1 MSQTGK
7 NSPATQETWVQSLG
21 WDDPMK
27 EDMATHSSVSTWSSP
42 MDRGAWRATV
52 HWVTKGQTQ
61 LKWLSTAYLYSLMK
75 NNSHTMLFSHL
86 KYIIQ
91 QFLVYSHS
99 CTESVLEHFI
109 TPSPDQRNFFSLAV
123 IPHSCPPFPPL
134 PALGNPQSSLSPA
147 DLPTRDVSHKWN
159 YTLCGFCDWASFSCL
174 DVFKVHFIAFYC

>member
-1 MSQTGK
+1 
-7 NSPATQETWVQSLG
+7 
-21 WDDPMK
+21 MK